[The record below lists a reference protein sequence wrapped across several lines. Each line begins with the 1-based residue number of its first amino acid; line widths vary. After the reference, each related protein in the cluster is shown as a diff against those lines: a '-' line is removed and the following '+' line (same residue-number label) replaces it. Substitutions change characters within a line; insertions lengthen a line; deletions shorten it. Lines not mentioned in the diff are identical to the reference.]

1 MSWSEGSSTANFAVR
16 RGEEERDDP
25 VLDEADE
32 HLDLGL
38 GAEAGLLFGGWP
50 EVIVDSPQHAEKALR
65 TVEKGER
72 REGLVREASVQSDV
86 TSHTDSHCSSME
98 SYLESRRANPEE
110 VLLGLGFGGPRRN
123 VDSDVSRIPQRF
135 LNPSKVKGVAIDD
148 FLRHQQD
155 LAETFESGFS
165 GYRGLIGG
173 GSSNTL
179 KLERSNSRAMSPW
192 QSFSPLSPL
201 FVENLANIPARFL
214 PQLHHTSPR
223 RLLNIPGKESPIKRT
238 HSTYSRSGPSH
249 TPSVI
254 VSKIMEKLR
263 TQREYSSQGSVVS
276 QAPSTTATPSLPP
289 QPTTETGNINNKF
302 SHIARKVMKRTN
314 VTSALSVLSPANRE
328 FLDSQGSKSPEVPRK
343 RMIIG
348 PRSFT
353 FDCDG
358 DLIEVESSSSSPP
371 STAGLPQT
379 KPITNVR
386 KPLIHKDS
394 VLSTVT
400 SMSLTSI
407 DSDSD
412 TDDRSSGYSPTRRP
426 LPEISSNSEHPT
438 RTALPLVSNVSKP
451 VNSSFFHLP
460 LNKRASSTSISSWES
475 EAVSPLLPLSSEKSP
490 SKYLNKAKSWDEDK
504 FKEQKSQ
511 PNFYVGP
518 DNSAFHPLRYE
529 SIDETVEMRAD
540 SMEMSPKENV
550 LPDTEASNFP
560 IFNSPSVEGQS
571 EGKPSVVSGI
581 EFGTEAKEYVPRG
594 LVIDVHEVLSD
605 LNTLPVSFETDT
617 PSTVMSDPF
626 SPCSPVPPT
635 CLMQDQVC
643 VLHRNTQ
650 FRRGSLMRQKNIME
664 EEPTDLVTVNS
675 AKQQNNNDDVSVED
689 NCHHIHDS
697 ESDTTEAKNNSN
709 GELINRDID
718 SLPVDK
724 SYHLQVFNDPRGDSF
739 EMEEIYT
746 LEEERAPSQLLRT
759 RSDSS
764 GFLDGDAPDL
774 FQEMAALHNTEQ
786 DFDSLVDPDTH
797 IVPVSLAQDAIGTN
811 SVLERG
817 FITDKEDESTLS
829 LSLGNNITKENL
841 AHFDVINGLENGY
854 INGLPVQ
861 RNDLECKITSASQ
874 NKVLRNDLV
883 CLDGKINKTIKKNF
897 KRANVRVKSSEQEQI
912 VWPSV
917 EAWGQDRYAKRLSLP
932 VVCIHDET
940 GNLHRRKS
948 ISLHSV
954 NSDDS
959 CADSSPKI
967 RKVRSAPH
975 SLAHSVFDGSSNM
988 QTCNSYS
995 NMFSFCSDESVIHIE
1010 PRRTSNFS
1018 NKLSL
1023 SSSSQTTIEFCGGS
1037 VNYAMRQ
1044 SSSLNNLLHSSHYME
1059 SHSLNHA
1066 KNNGRRASALK
1077 PKLMNRSTKEI
1088 QELMKEL
1095 TERGLEVGDSHIA
1108 CNSDTQW
1115 AQLQTSTLRLAV
1127 EAYGRQL
1134 GSSTEVHT
1142 EEALECTEA
1151 QTEML
1156 VMTALLREQTRL
1168 CQQLAGLNQETLPVQ
1183 PTPHN
1188 CSQEQIVGVIRE
1200 ENRHLE
1206 ELVESNSRELAEIRQ
1221 MLKQILNTRDA

>member
-1 MSWSEGSSTANFAVR
+1 M
-16 RGEEERDDP
+16 D
-25 VLDEADE
+25 
-32 HLDLGL
+32 
-38 GAEAGLLFGGWP
+38 
-50 EVIVDSPQHAEKALR
+50 Q
-65 TVEKGER
+65 
-72 REGLVREASVQSDV
+72 
-86 TSHTDSHCSSME
+86 
-98 SYLESRRANPEE
+98 Y
-110 VLLGLGFGGPRRN
+110 
-123 VDSDVSRIPQRF
+123 
-135 LNPSKVKGVAIDD
+135 VAMQFI
-148 FLRHQQD
+148 LK
-155 LAETFESGFS
+155 TF
-165 GYRGLIGG
+165 
-173 GSSNTL
+173 N
-179 KLERSNSRAMSPW
+179 KW
-192 QSFSPLSPL
+192 
-201 FVENLANIPARFL
+201 
-214 PQLHHTSPR
+214 
-223 RLLNIPGKESPIKRT
+223 
-238 HSTYSRSGPSH
+238 PSH

-263 TQREYSSQGSVVS
+263 TQREYSSQVSVVS

-302 SHIARKVMKRTN
+302 SRIARKVMKRTN

-379 KPITNVR
+379 KPITNAR
-386 KPLIHKDS
+386 KPLVHKDS

-426 LPEISSNSEHPT
+426 LPEISSNSELPS
-438 RTALPLVSNVSKP
+438 RTALPLISNVSKP
-451 VNSSFFHLP
+451 VNSSCFHLP

-475 EAVSPLLPLSSEKSP
+475 EAVSPLLPLSSEKPP
-490 SKYLNKAKSWDEDK
+490 SKYLNKAKSWDENK

-518 DNSAFHPLRYE
+518 DNSSFHPLRYE

-540 SMEMSPKENV
+540 SMEISPKESL
-550 LPDTEASNFP
+550 LPDTEASNL
-560 IFNSPSVEGQS
+560 SSVEGQS
-571 EGKPSVVSGI
+571 GGKPSVVSGI
-581 EFGTEAKEYVPRG
+581 EVGTEAKEYVPHE

-605 LNTLPVSFETDT
+605 LNTLPMSFETDT
-617 PSTVMSDPF
+617 PSTVRTDPF
-626 SPCSPVPPT
+626 SPCSPAPPT

-664 EEPTDLVTVNS
+664 EEINDSVTGNPV
-675 AKQQNNNDDVSVED
+675 KQQNNNDEVSVED
-689 NCHHIHDS
+689 NCHYIHDS
-697 ESDTTEAKNNSN
+697 ESVTTEAKNNSN
-709 GELINRDID
+709 GELISRDID
-718 SLPVDK
+718 SSRVDK

-764 GFLDGDAPDL
+764 GFLDGDVPDL
-774 FQEMAALHNTEQ
+774 LQEMAALHNTEQ
-786 DFDSLVDPDTH
+786 DFDMLVDPDTH
-797 IVPVSLAQDAIGTN
+797 IGPVSLAQDAIGTN
-811 SVLERG
+811 SVIERG
-817 FITDKEDESTLS
+817 FVTDKEDESTLS

-841 AHFDVINGLENGY
+841 AHFDVINGLENGC
-854 INGLPVQ
+854 INGLHVQ
-861 RNDLECKITSASQ
+861 RNYLGCNITSASQ

-883 CLDGKINKTIKKNF
+883 CPDERMNKTIKKNF
-897 KRANVRVKSSEQEQI
+897 KIANAPMKSSDREQI

-917 EAWGQDRYAKRLSLP
+917 EAWGQDKYAKRLSLP
-932 VVCIHDET
+932 VVYIHDVT
-940 GNLHRRKS
+940 GDLHRRRS
-948 ISLHSV
+948 SSLHSV
-954 NSDDS
+954 NSDGS
-959 CADSSPKI
+959 CPDSSPKV

-975 SLAHSVFDGSSNM
+975 SLSHSVFDGSSSM

-1023 SSSSQTTIEFCGGS
+1023 SSSSQTTVEFSGGS
-1037 VNYAMRQ
+1037 VNHTMRQ

-1066 KNNGRRASALK
+1066 KNNGRRACALK
-1077 PKLMNRSTKEI
+1077 PKRMNRSTKEI

-1151 QTEML
+1151 HTEMQVVQEIRSHIVSEL
-1156 VMTALLREQTRL
+1156 RRIADLLEEEPAEKLASITEQMTALLREQTRL
-1168 CQQLAGLNQETLPVQ
+1168 CQQLAGLNQEILPVQ

-1188 CSQEQIVGVIRE
+1188 FSQEQIVGVIRQ

-1221 MLKQILNTRDA
+1221 MLKQILNSRDAQGP

>member
-1 MSWSEGSSTANFAVR
+1 MSWSEGSSTANFAAR

-50 EVIVDSPQHAEKALR
+50 EVIVDRS
-65 TVEKGER
+65 VEKVER
-72 REGLVREASVQSDV
+72 HESLVREASVQSDV

-173 GSSNTL
+173 GSSDTL
-179 KLERSNSRAMSPW
+179 KLERSNSRAMSPR

-223 RLLNIPGKESPIKRT
+223 RLLNIPGKESPLKRT

-263 TQREYSSQGSVVS
+263 TQREYSSQVSVVS

-302 SHIARKVMKRTN
+302 SRIARKVMKRTN

-379 KPITNVR
+379 KPITNAR
-386 KPLIHKDS
+386 KPLVHKDS

-426 LPEISSNSEHPT
+426 LPEISSNSELPS
-438 RTALPLVSNVSKP
+438 RTALPLISNVSKP
-451 VNSSFFHLP
+451 VNNSCFHLP

-475 EAVSPLLPLSSEKSP
+475 EAVSPLLPPSSEKSP
-490 SKYLNKAKSWDEDK
+490 SKYLNKSKSWDENK

-518 DNSAFHPLRYE
+518 DNSSFHPLRYE
-529 SIDETVEMRAD
+529 SIDETVEMRSD
-540 SMEMSPKENV
+540 VEISPKESV
-550 LPDTEASNFP
+550 LPDTEASNLPF
-560 IFNSPSVEGQS
+560 FNSPSVECQS

-581 EFGTEAKEYVPRG
+581 EVGTEAKEYVPRG
-594 LVIDVHEVLSD
+594 PVIDVHEVLSD
-605 LNTLPVSFETDT
+605 LNTLPMSFETDT

-626 SPCSPVPPT
+626 SPCSPAPPT

-664 EEPTDLVTVNS
+664 EEINDSVTGNPV
-675 AKQQNNNDDVSVED
+675 KQQQNNNDEVSVED
-689 NCHHIHDS
+689 NCHHIHES
-697 ESDTTEAKNNSN
+697 ESVTTEAKNNSN
-709 GELINRDID
+709 GELISRDID
-718 SLPVDK
+718 SSRVDK

-746 LEEERAPSQLLRT
+746 LEEERTPSQLLRT

-764 GFLDGDAPDL
+764 GFLDGDVPDL
-774 FQEMAALHNTEQ
+774 LQEMAALHNTEQ
-786 DFDSLVDPDTH
+786 DFDLLVDPDTH
-797 IVPVSLAQDAIGTN
+797 IGPVSLAQDAIGTN
-811 SVLERG
+811 SVLESG
-817 FITDKEDESTLS
+817 FVADKEDESTLS

-841 AHFDVINGLENGY
+841 AHFDVINGLENGC
-854 INGLPVQ
+854 INGLHVQ
-861 RNDLECKITSASQ
+861 RNDLECNITSASQ

-883 CLDGKINKTIKKNF
+883 CPDERKNKTIKKNF
-897 KRANVRVKSSEQEQI
+897 KSANVPLKSSEREQI

-932 VVCIHDET
+932 VVCIHDVTED
-940 GNLHRRKS
+940 LHRRRS
-948 ISLHSV
+948 SSLHSV
-954 NSDDS
+954 NSDGSGPDS
-959 CADSSPKI
+959 PPKV

-975 SLAHSVFDGSSNM
+975 SLSHSVFDGSSNM

-1023 SSSSQTTIEFCGGS
+1023 SSSSQTTIEFSGGS
-1037 VNYAMRQ
+1037 VNHTMRQ

-1077 PKLMNRSTKEI
+1077 PKRMNRSTKEI

-1095 TERGLEVGDSHIA
+1095 T
-1108 CNSDTQW
+1108 W

-1156 VMTALLREQTRL
+1156 VVQEIRSHIMTALLREQTRL
-1168 CQQLAGLNQETLPVQ
+1168 CQQLAGLNQQILPVQ

-1188 CSQEQIVGVIRE
+1188 FSQEQIVGVIRE

-1221 MLKQILNTRDA
+1221 MLKQILAQGP

>member
-1 MSWSEGSSTANFAVR
+1 MLVVVF
-16 RGEEERDDP
+16 
-25 VLDEADE
+25 
-32 HLDLGL
+32 
-38 GAEAGLLFGGWP
+38 LL
-50 EVIVDSPQHAEKALR
+50 
-65 TVEKGER
+65 
-72 REGLVREASVQSDV
+72 
-86 TSHTDSHCSSME
+86 
-98 SYLESRRANPEE
+98 
-110 VLLGLGFGGPRRN
+110 
-123 VDSDVSRIPQRF
+123 
-135 LNPSKVKGVAIDD
+135 
-148 FLRHQQD
+148 
-155 LAETFESGFS
+155 
-165 GYRGLIGG
+165 GG

-179 KLERSNSRAMSPW
+179 KLERSNSHAMSPR

-238 HSTYSRSGPSH
+238 HSTYSRSGSVLCSRRGSEVAIVNFCRQFSGPSH

-426 LPEISSNSEHPT
+426 LPEISSNSEHPS

-475 EAVSPLLPLSSEKSP
+475 EAVSPLLPQSSEKSP

-511 PNFYVGP
+511 PNFYVSP

-560 IFNSPSVEGQS
+560 FFNSPSVEGQS

-581 EFGTEAKEYVPRG
+581 EVGTEAKEYVPRR
-594 LVIDVHEVLSD
+594 LVTDAHEVLSD

-626 SPCSPVPPT
+626 SPCSPAPPT
-635 CLMQDQVC
+635 CLMHDQVC

-664 EEPTDLVTVNS
+664 EEPTDSVTVNS
-675 AKQQNNNDDVSVED
+675 AKQQNNNDDVSVKD

-797 IVPVSLAQDAIGTN
+797 IGPVSLAQDAIGTN
-811 SVLERG
+811 SMLERG

-841 AHFDVINGLENGY
+841 AHFD
-854 INGLPVQ
+854 
-861 RNDLECKITSASQ
+861 
-874 NKVLRNDLV
+874 
-883 CLDGKINKTIKKNF
+883 
-897 KRANVRVKSSEQEQI
+897 
-912 VWPSV
+912 
-917 EAWGQDRYAKRLSLP
+917 AWGQDRYAKRLSLP

-940 GNLHRRKS
+940 GNLHRRRS

-959 CADSSPKI
+959 CPDSSPKI

-1066 KNNGRRASALK
+1066 KNNDRRASALK

-1095 TERGLEVGDSHIA
+1095 T
-1108 CNSDTQW
+1108 W

-1156 VMTALLREQTRL
+1156 VVQEIRSHIVSELRRIADLLSGLPPVMPSHAKHYSPTPMTALLREQTRL